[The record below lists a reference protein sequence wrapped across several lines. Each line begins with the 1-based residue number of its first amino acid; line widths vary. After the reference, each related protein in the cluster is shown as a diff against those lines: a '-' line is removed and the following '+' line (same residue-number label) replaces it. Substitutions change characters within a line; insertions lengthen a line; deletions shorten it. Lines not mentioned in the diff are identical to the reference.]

1 MADGTTLSDD
11 DQGKPVVDDNGEKV
25 GVVSDVRGG
34 TAHVDPD
41 PGVTDKVKSR
51 LGWSDAD
58 ADDYPLADDEIATVT
73 DDEIRL
79 A

>member
-1 MADGTTLSDD
+1 MADIVSDD

-25 GVVSDVRGG
+25 GVVSDVRGD
-34 TAHVDPD
+34 TAYVDPQ
-41 PGVTDKVKSR
+41 PGVRDKVKSR

-58 ADDYPLADDEIATVT
+58 ADDYPLDGDEIATIT

-79 A
+79 S